1 MGDARTAALEVSV
14 VIPVYNA
21 APFVADA
28 VASALRCSEVRQVL
42 LVEDGSK
49 DDSLAVCR
57 RLAASDP
64 RIVLLRHPGGVN
76 RGASSSRNLGIEHAT
91 SPFVAFL
98 DADDRYLPG
107 RFDAEHCIF
116 AEVPD
121 ADGVYGAVGTDFRS
135 ALGRQRFEAQYEGVT
150 LTTVTA
156 RVSPEELLPSLVLRK
171 GFGHFHLNALTLKR
185 SALDRLGGLFADG
198 LRLHQDT
205 ELIYRLAHHA
215 RLYPG
220 SIEAPVAMRGVH
232 DANRI
237 TSDQDRAASSMALYG
252 ELCRWA
258 ERTDVPAEV
267 KDMFTTRLLLA
278 RSVKARSIGE
288 RWRIGCGLWAHRA
301 RLTPYERKHAFLR
314 LITGPSIH
322 ALLHRAFRRRT
333 S

>member
-98 DADDRYLPG
+98 DADDSYLPG
-107 RFDAEHCIF
+107 RFDAERRIF
-116 AEVPD
+116 VEVPD
-121 ADGVYGAVGTDFRS
+121 ADGVYGALGIQYHS
-135 ALGRQRFEAQYEGVT
+135 ALGRQRFETQYGGAT
-150 LTTVTA
+150 LTTVVA
-156 RVSPEELLPSLVLRK
+156 RVPPEELLRSLVLRK
-171 GFGHFHLNALTLKR
+171 GFGHFHLNALTVKR
-185 SALDRLGGLFADG
+185 TALDRLNGPF
-198 LRLHQDT
+198 REIFHEDT
-205 ELIYRLAHHA
+205 DLIYRLAHHA

-220 SIEAPVAMRGVH
+220 SIEAPVALRGVH
-232 DANRI
+232 DDNRI
-237 TSDQDRAASSMALYG
+237 TTNSDPAGTNMVLYDG
-252 ELCRWA
+252 LCRWA
-258 ERTDVPAEV
+258 DAVEGVAEDVKA
-267 KDMFTTRLLLA
+267 MFRAKLLLA
-278 RSVKARSIGE
+278 RSAKARSIGE
-288 RWRIGCGLWAHRA
+288 RWRIGRGLWKHRA
-301 RLTPYERKHAFLR
+301 QLTPYERKHAFLR